1 MVARHEDIGGFERII
16 HNSLVMRNLIA
27 LARKVAPTE
36 AVILITGESGTG
48 KELFARAVHK
58 ESHRSGGP
66 FVAIN
71 CAAMPDSLLEAEL
84 FGHQKGAFTGAVAT
98 REGKFEQADKGT
110 LFLDEIGDMS
120 LQAQA
125 KILRSLQERAIQRV
139 GGNQLIPVDIRI
151 VCATNRRLVDEVN
164 AGNFRQD
171 LYFRLNEVNLEIPSL
186 KNRGEDLEPLIRHF
200 LSIYNNRYGKQ
211 VRAISPAALEVLK
224 RHTWP
229 GNIRELEHMI
239 HHAVLMTEGDAIW
252 VEHLPDSALMQTGFN
267 RRQEDLSEEG
277 ALELV
282 SLDEMEARYLK
293 RVLKHANWNKTKTA
307 KILQIS
313 RPTLDRKIDKYQ
325 LKRE

>member
-1 MVARHEDIGGFERII
+1 MRGEDSVGFEKLI

-48 KELFARAVHK
+48 KELFARGIHK
-58 ESHRSGGP
+58 ESHRKGGP

-98 REGKFEQADKGT
+98 REGKFEQAHGGT

-125 KILRSLQERAIQRV
+125 KILRALQERAIQKI
-139 GGNQLIPVDIRI
+139 GGNQLIPVDIRV
-151 VCATNRRLVDEVN
+151 VCATNRKLAEEVAN
-164 AGNFRQD
+164 GTFRQD
-171 LYFRLNEVNLEIPSL
+171 LYYRLNEVNIEIPPL
-186 KNRGEDLEPLIRHF
+186 RQREDDLEPLIRHF
-200 LSIYNNRYGKQ
+200 IAVYIARYGKQ
-211 VRAISPAALEVLK
+211 VHAISPAALEVLK

-229 GNIRELEHMI
+229 GNVRELEHLV
-239 HHAVLMTEGDAIW
+239 HHAILMTEGDTIW
-252 VEHLPDSALMQTGFN
+252 VEHIPNAALAQSHFLRPREEFDPESAPV
-267 RRQEDLSEEG
+267 
-277 ALELV
+277 ELL
-282 SLDEMEARYLK
+282 SLDEMEARHL
-293 RVLKHANWNKTKTA
+293 RRILKHTNWNKTRAAT
-307 KILQIS
+307 ILKIS